1 MFSFGPLEIIA
12 ILAVVLLLFGPK
24 RLKNL
29 GSELGGAIKGF
40 RKSISDEE
48 KSSTSER
55 KTIDV
60 DEPEKDQK
68 PTNS

>member
-48 KSSTSER
+48 KTSER

-68 PTNS
+68 STNS

>member
-24 RLKNL
+24 RIKNL

-40 RKSISDEE
+40 RKSISEEE
-48 KSSTSER
+48 KNSKAEP
-55 KTIDV
+55 KTIEAESEEV
-60 DEPEKDQK
+60 KSK
-68 PTNS
+68 SSKS

>member
-48 KSSTSER
+48 KNPER

-68 PTNS
+68 STNS

>member
-40 RKSISDEE
+40 RKSITDEE
-48 KSSTSER
+48 KTPER

-68 PTNS
+68 STNS

>member
-48 KSSTSER
+48 KAAER

-68 PTNS
+68 STNS

>member
-48 KSSTSER
+48 KTAER

-68 PTNS
+68 STNS

>member
-40 RKSISDEE
+40 RKSISDDEQNAKPKPKTIE
-48 KSSTSER
+48 VDEQDTPGKSS
-55 KTIDV
+55 
-60 DEPEKDQK
+60 
-68 PTNS
+68 NN